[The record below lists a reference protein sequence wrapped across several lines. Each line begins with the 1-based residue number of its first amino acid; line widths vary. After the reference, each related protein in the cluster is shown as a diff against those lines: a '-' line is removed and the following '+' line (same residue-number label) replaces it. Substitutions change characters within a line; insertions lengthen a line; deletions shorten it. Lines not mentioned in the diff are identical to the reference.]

1 MSAKVIFPSLF
12 KVSPSSLRVARPSPL
27 GLTAKRFQSS
37 TGYAS
42 IKQIKTTDEMLKL
55 IKDPSK
61 LSVIDFYATWCGPCK
76 TMVPFLSKFVGTY
89 PDVNFYK
96 VDVDESSD
104 LAEYFGV
111 SAMPTFVFAR
121 DEEVLHKIRGANP
134 AGLEKAIK
142 ELK

>member
-1 MSAKVIFPSLF
+1 MFVNTIRPAFQVSSA
-12 KVSPSSLRVARPSPL
+12 LRTRIPM
-27 GLTAKRFQSS
+27 TAMRFQS

-55 IKDPSK
+55 IKDPTK

-76 TMVPFLSKFVGTY
+76 AIVPFLSKFVDTY
-89 PDVNFYK
+89 PEVNFFK

-111 SAMPTFVFAR
+111 SAMPTFVFAKN
-121 DEEVLHKIRGANP
+121 EEVLHKIRGANP

>member
-1 MSAKVIFPSLF
+1 MFAKTIFPTTF
-12 KVSPSSLRVARPSPL
+12 KRLPGIVSPYAIGAKLPF
-27 GLTAKRFQSS
+27 TAMRFQS

-42 IKQIKTTDEMLKL
+42 IKQVKTTEEMLKL

-76 TMVPFLSKFVGTY
+76 AMVPFLSKFVDAY
-89 PDVNFYK
+89 PEVNFYK

-111 SAMPTFVFAR
+111 SAMPTFVFAKN
-121 DEEVLHKIRGANP
+121 DELLHKIRGANP
-134 AGLEKAIK
+134 AGLEKSIK